1 MPGISVGLKSR
12 YISHRALREKE
23 LIDNLFRG
31 MTRAMR
37 IVERQAKENVDKLS
51 PYHPQVQTNRL
62 RSAITHGQVKLE
74 GSGVVGRVGTKVGA
88 NVDYGYYLEFGTK
101 LESGMVRMP
110 AYPWLFPALEE
121 KKDEVR
127 EALKG

>member
-12 YISHRALREKE
+12 YISHKALREKE

-31 MTRAMR
+31 VTRAML
-37 IVERQAKENVDKLS
+37 IVERQAKINVDKS
-51 PYHPQVQTNRL
+51 PPYHPQVQTDRL
-62 RSAITHGQVKLE
+62 RSSITHEQAKLE
-74 GSGVVGRVGTKVGA
+74 GSRGVGRVGTKVGT

>member
-12 YISHRALREKE
+12 YISHKAQREKE

-31 MTRAMR
+31 VTKAML
-37 IVERQAKENVDKLS
+37 IVERQAKINVDKS
-51 PYHPQVQTNRL
+51 PPYHPQVQTGRL
-62 RSAITHGQVKLE
+62 RSSITHERAKLE
-74 GSGVVGRVGTKVGA
+74 GSRVVGRVGT
-88 NVDYGYYLEFGTK
+88 NVDYGYSLEFGVK

-121 KKDEVR
+121 TKDEVR